1 MPQQSMPKITVV
13 FPAYNEAGAIA
24 RVLDETHA
32 LFSKQ
37 GFGKLELVVVDDG
50 SKDDTVGVV
59 RRSAQKLPVTLIEH
73 GKNRGLGGALS
84 TGMLAAAGASAPD
97 DIVLTTESDG
107 TQPASKL
114 VELAQAIRA
123 GADFAVATP
132 LTGEG
137 FEGVPFYRRVLSR
150 GANLLY
156 GLLFPVRGLHDYTNL
171 VRGFR
176 ASLLQRGIAAYGP
189 ERFIDQRGFEAVPDI
204 LLKLRRFKPRVAEV
218 GLKIDFTQMERDS
231 SMDVLHTIRRSLL
244 LCLRHLAG
252 QARPRAEVGS

>member
-1 MPQQSMPKITVV
+1 MPQPMQKITVV

-24 RVLDETHA
+24 RVLEETHA
-32 LFSKQ
+32 LFSRQ
-37 GFGKLELVVVDDG
+37 GFAKIELIVVDDG
-50 SKDDTVGVV
+50 SRDDTVEVV
-59 RRSAQKLPVTLIEH
+59 RRAAERLPVTLLEH
-73 GKNRGLGGALS
+73 GQNRGLGGALS
-84 TGMLAAAGASAPD
+84 TGIAAAARASGPD

-107 TQPASKL
+107 TQPAAKL

-137 FEGVPFYRRVLSR
+137 FEGVPLYRRVLSR

-176 ASLLQRGIAAYGP
+176 ASLLQRGIEAYGA

-204 LLKLRRFKPRVAEV
+204 LLKLRRFEPRVAEV

-231 SMDVLHTIRRSLL
+231 SMDVIRTIQRSLL
-244 LCLRHLAG
+244 LCLRHLSG
-252 QARPRAEVGS
+252 RARPRAGAAS

>member
-1 MPQQSMPKITVV
+1 MPQRMQKVTVV

-24 RVLDETHA
+24 RVLEETHS
-32 LFSKQ
+32 LFSRQ
-37 GFGKLELVVVDDG
+37 NLGKVELIVVDDG
-50 SKDDTVGVV
+50 SKDDTVAVV
-59 RRSAQKLPVTLIEH
+59 RRAAERLPVTLIEH
-73 GKNRGLGGALS
+73 GTNRGLGGALS
-84 TGMLAAAGASAPD
+84 TGMLAAAQASGPD
-97 DIVLTTESDG
+97 DVVLTTESDG

-114 VELAQAIRA
+114 VELAQAIRD

-132 LTGEG
+132 LTGCG
-137 FEGVPFYRRVLSR
+137 FEGVPLYRRVLSR

-189 ERFIDQRGFEAVPDI
+189 ESFIDQRGFEAVPDI

-231 SMDVLHTIRRSLL
+231 SMDVLRTIRRSLL
-244 LCLRHLAG
+244 LCLRHLSG
-252 QARPRAEVGS
+252 QARPRAGAGA